1 MLDLDSDFGRV
12 VKKHLNEEYFIW
24 MTTVDSNGTPQP
36 RPVWFIWDNESFL
49 IFSKPD
55 VYKIRH
61 LENNSRVA
69 LNFNTND
76 QAGEEHV
83 IVFTGEASLA
93 NDIAPAHKVPAYFNK
108 YQLGFD
114 DLKMTPEDFS
124 NEYSVAIRIKP
135 TQVRGWE

>member
-36 RPVWFIWDNESFL
+36 RPVWFIWDNDSFL

-55 VYKIRH
+55 VYKVRH
-61 LENNSRVA
+61 LEHNPRVA

-83 IVFTGEASLA
+83 IVFTGEASFA
-93 NDIAPAHKVPAYFNK
+93 NDVVPAHKVPAYFNK

-124 NEYSVAIRIKP
+124 NEYSSAIRIKP